1 MADFTL
7 HNVAIRALRLLDP
20 RIETE
25 NFRKRLLDLLTS
37 IAEKTYEAEPEEH
50 EDDWSL
56 QDCLNSYYSIS
67 LLKNNFKELPD
78 AFVIDKGRE
87 EILIFEVED
96 FHPMPSH
103 KAWQVIDLADSISW
117 EFGWNV
123 RVFISDRYA
132 NLKELD
138 VELLQASMVHEFAEI
153 QMNKESNTGR
163 RKKVDWHSRCLAIR
177 NTCRKCGK
185 FIHDDQLFEHRYDC
199 DGINEKEDV

>member
-37 IAEKTYEAEPEEH
+37 IAQKTYEVEPEEH
-50 EDDWSL
+50 EDDWTL

-78 AFVIDKGRE
+78 AFVIDKERE

-103 KAWQVIDLADSISW
+103 KAW
-117 EFGWNV
+117 E
-123 RVFISDRYA
+123 
-132 NLKELD
+132 
-138 VELLQASMVHEFAEI
+138 
-153 QMNKESNTGR
+153 
-163 RKKVDWHSRCLAIR
+163 
-177 NTCRKCGK
+177 
-185 FIHDDQLFEHRYDC
+185 
-199 DGINEKEDV
+199 